1 MCVRVGQAQ
10 ARLYIWRREQ
20 YTIDAEAFGFGLRM
34 NEQHVQGTNGG
45 QVVVDSLIA
54 HGVDTAFTVPGESFL
69 NVIEA
74 LRHRRDAIRLLSTRH
89 EGGAAFAAE
98 AYGRLAGRPAAV
110 FVSRGPGA
118 TNASIGV
125 HTAMQGSTPLLLFIG
140 HVRRRSKGREAFQ
153 EIDPQ
158 RMYAPVAKAVLEPE
172 NADEIA
178 AVTASALTLA
188 TAGRP
193 GPVVVVL
200 PRDLTESPAE
210 TYTPGKPTPR
220 AAVAADPHAL
230 ARASRLLVQSQ
241 HPLIVAGET
250 VSFERAGEILIDFA
264 EASGAAVMS
273 AYRQLDVF
281 PNTHPAYAGHLEIN
295 RAPFQRNAFSASDL
309 VIAVGTRLDG
319 ITTEDYTLLRP
330 SQHLIHIYPDTQSVD
345 RSNADAPVVADV
357 GAALDELKKGLSP
370 PTAERRNWRDQL
382 HRDYLNFSTPGGVE
396 VHGAVDMAAVVS
408 LVAQAL
414 PEDAVVLTDGGSFAR
429 WVHRYY
435 RFSLPRTYAGPV
447 SGAMGYGVPG
457 AMGAALARP
466 RASIVVFVGDGSFM
480 MTGQELLT
488 AAEENLPIKII
499 VCDNQAQGSI
509 LLAQWQQF
517 GPGNDYG
524 TRTMSPDFVALAR
537 AYGAEAWRVIRTED
551 FSEQFQAAL
560 LHDGPALLHLI
571 TDQRDIA
578 PYAAGKDAV

>member
-1 MCVRVGQAQ
+1 MSAQRVAN
-10 ARLYIWRREQ
+10 L
-20 YTIDAEAFGFGLRM
+20 
-34 NEQHVQGTNGG
+34 NGG
-45 QVVVDSLIA
+45 QVVVESLIA
-54 HGVDTAFTVPGESFL
+54 HGVDVAFTVPGESFL

-74 LRHRRDAIRLLSTRH
+74 LRLRRDAIRLISTRH

-118 TNASIGV
+118 ANASIGV

-158 RMYAPVAKAVLEPE
+158 RMYAPVAKAVLEPDGPE
-172 NADEIA
+172 EIA
-178 AVTASALTLA
+178 AVAAEALTLA

-200 PRDLTESPAE
+200 PRDLTESAVGAF
-210 TYTPGKPTPR
+210 TPGKPVAR
-220 AAVAADPHAL
+220 VAVAADPRAL
-230 ARASRLLVQSQ
+230 AEANALLTQAQ
-241 HPLIVAGET
+241 HPLIVAGEM
-250 VSFERAGEILIDFA
+250 VSFERAGEALIDFA

-281 PNTHPAYAGHLEIN
+281 PNAHPAYAGHLEIN
-295 RAPFQRNAFSASDL
+295 RAPFQRNAFASCDL

-319 ITTEDYTLLRP
+319 ITTEDYTLLGP
-330 SQHLIHIYPDTQSVD
+330 SQQLIHIYSDVQSVD
-345 RSNADAPVVADV
+345 RSSADAPVVADV
-357 GAALDELKKGLSP
+357 GAALGELGKALP
-370 PTAERRNWRDQL
+370 PLTAARRHWRDQL
-382 HRDYLNFSTPGGVE
+382 HRDYLDFSTPGAIE
-396 VHGAVDMAAVVS
+396 VHGAVDMAAVVGA
-408 LVAQAL
+408 VAKVL

-435 RFSLPRTYAGPV
+435 RFSRPNTYAGPV

-457 AMGAALARP
+457 AIGAALARP
-466 RASIVVFVGDGSFM
+466 RVPIVAFVGDGSFM

-488 AAEENLPIKII
+488 AVEVGLPIKLI

-524 TRTMSPDFVALAR
+524 TRTLSPDFVGLAR
-537 AYGAEAWRVIRTED
+537 AYGAEARRVVRTAD
-551 FSEQFQAAL
+551 FAEQFQAAL
-560 LHDGPALLHLI
+560 LHDGPALVHLI